1 MGIIAG
7 TSAYKI
13 IISTSWTTSE
23 GDEIADGDIVY
34 FFAEDYDKSV
44 ANSSKPKLAP
54 LRAFYIP
61 SSIYNVSVTVKN
73 AHVVANQ
80 KGTATEE
87 ADAIDDFF
95 FQNNMAFGGSPLY
108 LFIYH
113 EADGKYRKLDW
124 DSSKTPINYL
134 ACAVDG
140 WNDHAEKGKMIT
152 YPSLKFNKA
161 A

>member
-1 MGIIAG
+1 MGTIAG
-7 TSAYKI
+7 TSAYRV
-13 IISTSWTTSE
+13 IISTAVSS
-23 GDEIADGDIVY
+23 AAPSGDIVY

-44 ANSSKPKLAP
+44 ANSAKPKLSAN
-54 LRAFYIP
+54 RAFYIP
-61 SSIYNVSVTVKN
+61 SSIYNVTVTVKN
-73 AHVVANQ
+73 AHVVANVES
-80 KGTATEE
+80 TATEE

-95 FQNNMAFGGSPLY
+95 FQNNMVFGGSPLY

-113 EADGKYRKLDW
+113 EADAKYRKLDW
-124 DSSKTPINYL
+124 DSSKNQINYL